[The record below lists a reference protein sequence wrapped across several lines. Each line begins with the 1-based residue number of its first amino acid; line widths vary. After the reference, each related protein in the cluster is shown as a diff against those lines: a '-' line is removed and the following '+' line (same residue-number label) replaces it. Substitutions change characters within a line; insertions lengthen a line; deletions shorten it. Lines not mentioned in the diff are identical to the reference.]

1 LWAPARGRSLAGV
14 GRGAV
19 LALAVLVGGL
29 VMEVTEA
36 PGAVYGPPR
45 GKVFHGGT
53 GGYKERHIRKFGRRS
68 GRRPAVYQ
76 YFFTPN
82 WKRPSRRSTHWQKW
96 LIRKTNWQR
105 ARPIFHLST
114 ARGGH
119 GRSVITPRGIA
130 RGMGDPYLLTLG
142 RIIARSQAVVYVR
155 VMAEMN
161 NFNNPYCAVSASGAP
176 RGPNHTPAAYRQ
188 AFRRTALILR
198 GGRRARI
205 NRRLRR
211 LNMPGVRTSERR
223 LPRGKVSLMWN
234 PFTAGLPTV
243 PGNGPGAYWPG
254 SRYVDWVG
262 TDLFANSPN
271 FRGLN
276 RFYHDRR
283 WNNKPF
289 MLGEWALWGREDPRF
304 VRRLFG
310 WIRSHRRLRMEVYN
324 QGAHHYRYLSLG
336 SFPRSARALRRQVR
350 SRRFAAYPRE
360 LRRRRRRPPRH
371 EPPPP
376 PGETPPEQPPPPP
389 ALQQPEEPGPQL
401 PLPLP
406 PLPLP

>member
-1 LWAPARGRSLAGV
+1 VAVVLTVV
-14 GRGAV
+14 G
-19 LALAVLVGGL
+19 LTLAVPG
-29 VMEVTEA
+29 A
-36 PGAVYGPPR
+36 QGAVYGPPH

-53 GGYKERHIRKFGRRS
+53 GGYKERNIRHFARRS

-82 WKRPSRRSTHWQKW
+82 WTRPSKRSLHWQRW
-96 LIRKTNWQR
+96 LIRKTGWQGAR
-105 ARPIFHLST
+105 AIFHLST

-119 GRSVITPRGIA
+119 GRSVVTPRGIA
-130 RGMGDPYLLTLG
+130 RGRGDPYLLSLG
-142 RIIARSQAVVYVR
+142 RLIARSRAVVYVR

-161 NFNNPYCAVSASGAP
+161 NFNNPYCAVSARGTP
-176 RGPNHTPAAYRQ
+176 RGRNHTPAAYRQ
-188 AFRRTALILR
+188 AFRRVALILR
-198 GGRRARI
+198 GGRRSRI
-205 NRRLRR
+205 SRRLRR
-211 LNMPGVRTSERR
+211 LRMPGVRTSERR
-223 LPRGKVSLMWN
+223 LPRARVSLMWN

-254 SRYVDWVG
+254 PRYVDWVG

-271 FRGLN
+271 FSGLD
-276 RFYHDRR
+276 RFYRDPR
-283 WNNKPF
+283 WRHKPF

-324 QGAHHYRYLSLG
+324 QGAHLYRYLSLR
-336 SFPRSARALRRQVR
+336 SFPRSARVLRRRLR

-360 LRRRRRRPPRH
+360 LRGKRRRRPPGR
-371 EPPPP
+371 EPAPP
-376 PGETPPEQPPPPP
+376 PGETPPDRPP
-389 ALQQPEEPGPQL
+389 APPGEPSPL
-401 PLPLP
+401 LPLP